1 MGDVAVDLNNYKQR
15 ARHGDILDELRA
27 HMGELAGDKTVASL
41 SGFEFQKSATD
52 NRTLTQKVID
62 FFNSIGNRVIRADI
76 GEISLNSAG
85 AHDSLGHGFGKV
97 KAATFAAL
105 PNVLKNGRI
114 IRTNGAYDG
123 HNYDGIYI
131 GAPVSVGGDIC
142 YVGALVIKDE
152 KMQRYKLHEVL
163 TTNGDGAPLFQSES
177 VSTEKGTD
185 GPLRSDAPSESPNGS
200 LSSDTTLTQP
210 ANVVK
215 SARTVEID
223 RANTARGERFYP
235 VYVDGNMR
243 TPVMPGRTYQ
253 TENFMRSVLP
263 QAIVRYSPSFSS
275 IGACASLASSL
286 SIASAS
292 ASFAARAILSK
303 TPSPA

>member
-1 MGDVAVDLNNYKQR
+1 
-15 ARHGDILDELRA
+15 
-27 HMGELAGDKTVASL
+27 MGELAGDKTVASL

-210 ANVVK
+210 TNVVK

-223 RANTARGERFYP
+223 SANTARGERFYP

-263 QAIVRYSPSFSS
+263 QAIVRHSPSFSS

-292 ASFAARAILSK
+292 ASFAARASRASS
-303 TPSPA
+303 TSRTAARRPSSCA